1 MMNAPPSQPLGG
13 AFIVR
18 SASTLGEPPLN
29 EPTPTDPTDPLANAI
44 ADLAKAISASGAE
57 TAPFDA
63 PLSLAVVAE
72 ELDEL
77 CCGRGVGQAG
87 ADPVDGRHNT
97 TRHGHASAITLRG
110 KVLPGFEPCRG
121 VWRTNFPICYGPFY
135 LRRKSSSAFRVVYRH
150 PSRGGV

>member
-1 MMNAPPSQPLGG
+1 MAARSEWPERVQMMNAPPSGWLGG

-18 SASTLGEPPLN
+18 SASTLGEPPMN

-72 ELDEL
+72 ELDRQEQIL
-77 CCGRGVGQAG
+77 WAVG
-87 ADPVDGRHNT
+87 T
-97 TRHGHASAITLRG
+97 TRLDTVTH
-110 KVLPGFEPCRG
+110 
-121 VWRTNFPICYGPFY
+121 
-135 LRRKSSSAFRVVYRH
+135 RRSLCAAKC
-150 PSRGGV
+150 